1 MNISMED
8 FFDKCVQTHSELWVG
23 SNLLNKSL
31 YGTFIFCAV
40 EYSFKHLPILL
51 HGPSSILKS
60 SSAISPV

>member
-8 FFDKCVQTHSELWVG
+8 FFDKCVG